1 MQTRQRRETH
11 DTRQDDSLTI
21 GQMAKLTGVNAKN
34 IRYYESIGLL
44 PGPTRSANTY
54 RRYSLADVNRLILLR
69 RIRFLGVPLSEA
81 KSLLIGASDA
91 QCADVQQ
98 ELLRLVNAR
107 LVAMDQEIAEL
118 HQLRDEVEQYQR
130 QLAHCHSDT
139 REAFRA
145 CRDMSCLALSE
156 ETTERNEWHGDSVS
170 RKR

>member
-11 DTRQDDSLTI
+11 EACQENSLTI
-21 GQMAKLTGVNAKN
+21 GRVAQLAGVNAKN

-44 PGPTRSANTY
+44 PGPARSANTY

-69 RIRFLGVPLSEA
+69 RIRLLGVPLSEA
-81 KSLLIGASDA
+81 KSLLIGATDA

-107 LVAMDQEIAEL
+107 LVAIDQEITEL
-118 HQLRDEVEQYQR
+118 HRLRDEMERYQR
-130 QLAHCHSDT
+130 QLANCHPDT

-156 ETTERNEWHGDSVS
+156 ETTERS
-170 RKR
+170 K